1 MMCEDC
7 EQDETLAVVY
17 SRKVERRGWRAPAKA
32 ATAPRHENAVPSR
45 GAGAAFSCEPPR
57 RIDRGAEKG

>member
-7 EQDETLAVVY
+7 EQGETLAVVY

-32 ATAPRHENAVPSR
+32 ATAPRHDDAVVRR
-45 GAGAAFSCEPPR
+45 GTGPGFCCEPPR
-57 RIDRGAEKG
+57 RLHRGAEKG